1 MKYTR
6 LTKII
11 KDCNGNDV
19 VVCSFYGTEK
29 CPIHIDC
36 GKCEMTAAI
45 FAQLNAFEN
54 IYLEGLDENS
64 ERNKNSREGY

>member
-6 LTKII
+6 LTKKI

-54 IYLEGLDENS
+54 IICEGENTDGDS
-64 ERNKNSREGY
+64 DQG